1 MNKNS
6 NNEISNITNVIAKT
20 LVDLRELND
29 YTQKEVAEKLCV
41 TVSAVSHYENGISIP
56 PSEAII
62 KLANLYNVSTDYLL
76 NRCVSKT
83 DFTKTVDIK
92 LSNNL
97 TIANAVDIMRNM
109 SKQEKEFIAHY
120 LDMVRKFRI
129 R

>member
-1 MNKNS
+1 MDKSSNS
-6 NNEISNITNVIAKT
+6 EMGNIASVIAKT

-29 YTQKEVAEKLCV
+29 FTQKEVAEKLCV

-56 PSEAII
+56 PTEAII
-62 KLANLYNVSTDYLL
+62 KLANLYNVSTDYIL

-92 LSNNL
+92 LSNSL
-97 TIANAVDIMRNM
+97 TIGNAVDIMRNM

-120 LDMVRKFRI
+120 LNMVRKSKLR
-129 R
+129 